1 MPEQRARKYHQ
12 ERMAGTLKD
21 EISAMIEGELS
32 DPRISFAYV
41 SQVLLNP
48 GGKSAVVYV
57 AVDGGLKEEEETVAA
72 LMDARGYIRHELL
85 ERTGKR
91 HVPELS
97 FHIDRS
103 DKMKSRIDEL
113 LGRSRKRQ
121 KTAAQE

>member
-12 ERMAGTLKD
+12 ERIAGTLKD

-57 AVDGGLKEEEETVAA
+57 AVDGGPQEEQDTVAA

-113 LGRSRKRQ
+113 LGRARKRQ
-121 KTAAQE
+121 KAAQE